1 MDKKGKIIIW
11 SLVLLLLS
19 IILFIWIQ
27 IRKLINANWVYAGAK
42 ISEISLQAVKLRIYM
57 KIENPSLLSVTVT
70 NQSYD
75 AYVNNNLLSRIINN
89 NPFTIESGNSYM
101 PLDIEIKLS
110 DAIKAGAKNL
120 LDLLY
125 NQSNVKI
132 SVKGTYQ
139 LKVLGLDVKNLPFET
154 SFGLNELTK

>member
-1 MDKKGKIIIW
+1 MDKKGKIII
-11 SLVLLLLS
+11 SGLILFLLS
-19 IILFIWIQ
+19 IITFIWYQ
-27 IRKLINANWVYAGAK
+27 ITKLINANWVYAGAK
-42 ISEISLQAVKLRIYM
+42 VSEVSLQSVKLRIYM
-57 KIENPSLLSVTVT
+57 KVENPSLLSVTVT

-75 AYVNNNLLSRIINN
+75 AYVNNNLLSRIVNN
-89 NPFTIESGNSYM
+89 KPFTIESGNSYM

-132 SVKGTYQ
+132 AIKGTYQ
-139 LKVLGLDVKNLPFET
+139 LKVLGLDIKNLPFET
-154 SFGLNELTK
+154 SFGLTQLTK